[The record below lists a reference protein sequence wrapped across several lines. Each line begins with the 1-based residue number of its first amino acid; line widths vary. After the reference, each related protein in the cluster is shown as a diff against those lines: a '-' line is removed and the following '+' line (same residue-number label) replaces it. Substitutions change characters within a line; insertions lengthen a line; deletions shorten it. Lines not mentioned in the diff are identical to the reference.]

1 MDMDRMVEM
10 EERPWLRKGAAL
22 GVFAG
27 MTAGAALLGSMST
40 LQSRDTWYDGL
51 RKPRLDP
58 PKAVFGP
65 VWTGLY
71 ALIAYS
77 GYRVWRSPRSKRR
90 RAALGLWGTQLVLN
104 AAWTP
109 LFFGMRR
116 PLAALVDLVALFG
129 TATAYAAVAGKVDK
143 PAGAMMAPYL
153 GWLGFAGYLNEEIW
167 RLNRK

>member
-1 MDMDRMVEM
+1 MEMDRMEM

-27 MTAGAALLGSMST
+27 MTAGAALLGAMST
-40 LQSRDTWYDGL
+40 LQSRDDWYDGL
-51 RKPRLDP
+51 RKPRLNP

-116 PLAALVDLVALFG
+116 PLAALVDLVALLG

-143 PAGAMMAPYL
+143 PAGVMMAPYL